1 LVPVFAFMIP
11 GLREVVLVA
20 IVATALYGR
29 SGTRLLMA
37 TRYGRSLSPWL
48 RLIGVGTPARGRATA
63 AAAARAATRQ
73 PVPPRRRGKYF
84 WAFTLTA
91 LAALAAWIA
100 TRMMIP
106 HALSAR

>member
-1 LVPVFAFMIP
+1 MPVLAFGIP

-20 IVATALYGR
+20 IVAAALYGR
-29 SGTRLLMA
+29 SGSRLLMA

-48 RLIGVGTPARGRATA
+48 RLIGVGAPAR
-63 AAAARAATRQ
+63 ARASTTATTTAS
-73 PVPPRRRGKYF
+73 PTPRPRRGKVF

-91 LAALAAWIA
+91 LAALAAWTA

-106 HALSAR
+106 RALSAH